1 MVDWIGW
8 LATAVFLSSYFAK
21 QATALRRI
29 QGVAASL
36 WALYGILI
44 HAWPVIVANVLVAGV
59 AVATSFRRGV
69 SDAGPPAAPTP
80 R

>member
-1 MVDWIGW
+1 MTDSVGW

-21 QATALRRI
+21 QPTALRRI

-44 HAWPVIVANVLVAGV
+44 HAWPVIVANVLVASV
-59 AVATSFRRGV
+59 AVATSFRPD
-69 SDAGPPAAPTP
+69 SAPSQGG
-80 R
+80 